1 MISIHGRI
9 LAPSARRG
17 AAGGGAVS
25 SYLTGSLA
33 FVERSTTGA
42 FWGLRESDLVVQ
54 ADDDLALE
62 FDLAVEA
69 RECNAPSAL
78 NTAFALRACSAVHY
92 SHQHEPYIQ
101 RLSVEH
107 IVANLNATVDR
118 SVTRRLWEDF
128 VSGGAPD
135 LRGLSPA
142 IRASWLRSRAHG
154 VSPELARAPGPVMP
168 CVTDPHE
175 AQVPWL
181 ACVEPAFALLR
192 AALSEPHQVVL
203 LTDGSG
209 CVLRCHVGDKAQER
223 ARDLNIR
230 IGADWSESKVGC
242 TAIGAC
248 LADGNPVL
256 ASWCESY
263 SRHWHDWVA
272 QAAPL
277 RDPATG
283 QVIGGVNVSGF
294 REILHPLVLEL
305 SLRTAEAV
313 ALAIDHDDCRRRSR
327 ILETFQRTRAE
338 GASDACFALD
348 RRGRLLAFNAAAAR
362 RYGLAHDQFGT
373 QVGALVRFDDVF
385 DLGRAHD
392 DGFTW
397 RVPAR
402 DGLEVKA
409 VDDGSAGQGA
419 IYIAPARSTQRSAG
433 RWHARYGFEHLR
445 GDDAGFK
452 QVINRARRLATSAL
466 PLLLYGET
474 GTGKELLAHGIHA
487 ASERRQGPFVTVNCG
502 AIAENLIA
510 SELFGYAKGAFT
522 GASREGYRGKFEQ
535 ADGGTLFLDEI
546 TETSPALQVALL
558 RVIQDGE
565 VVPVGARHGR
575 AIDVRIISAT
585 NRDPMTAVRD
595 GVLRSDL
602 YYRLNG
608 AMLGL
613 PPLRERHGDIALL
626 ITHFCREHGA
636 TIQVAHDALE
646 CLLRY
651 PWPGN
656 LRELHAAI
664 RSAAALAINGVIE
677 VDDLPPTVR
686 EAMTAAPP
694 APLDLAAVECATIQR
709 ALRETHGNV
718 RRAAS
723 LLGLSRSSLYRKLA
737 ELRLQRNGQWEYS
750 VASVPVL
757 GQVSPT
763 LVPAPDTGEGRT
775 DTRFPPAL
783 T

>member
-1 MISIHGRI
+1 MQ
-9 LAPSARRG
+9 
-17 AAGGGAVS
+17 
-25 SYLTGSLA
+25 
-33 FVERSTTGA
+33 ST
-42 FWGLRESDLVVQ
+42 S
-54 ADDDLALE
+54 
-62 FDLAVEA
+62 
-69 RECNAPSAL
+69 
-78 NTAFALRACSAVHY
+78 
-92 SHQHEPYIQ
+92 
-101 RLSVEH
+101 
-107 IVANLNATVDR
+107 
-118 SVTRRLWEDF
+118 
-128 VSGGAPD
+128 
-135 LRGLSPA
+135 
-142 IRASWLRSRAHG
+142 
-154 VSPELARAPGPVMP
+154 
-168 CVTDPHE
+168 DPH
-175 AQVPWL
+175 AGHVPWL
-181 ACVEPAFALLR
+181 ACAEPAFARLR

-203 LTDGSG
+203 LTDLRGR
-209 CVLRCHVGDKAQER
+209 VLLCHIGDKAQER
-223 ARDLNIR
+223 AQDLNIR
-230 IGADWSESKVGC
+230 IGANWSEANVGC

-256 ASWCESY
+256 TSWCESY

-283 QVIGGVNVSGF
+283 HVIGGVNVSGF

-327 ILETFQRTRAE
+327 MLETFQRTRAE

-362 RYGLAHDQFGT
+362 RYGLVHEQIGLEVHD
-373 QVGALVRFDDVF
+373 LVCFDEAF
-385 DLGRAHD
+385 DLGRARD
-392 DGFTW
+392 DGFAW
-397 RVPAR
+397 CAPAR
-402 DGLEVKA
+402 DGLEINA
-409 VDDGSAGQGA
+409 VDGVSSGQGA
-419 IYIAPARSTQRSAG
+419 IYIAPVRGRQRGAG
-433 RWHARYGFEHLR
+433 RWNARYGFDHLL
-445 GDDAGFK
+445 GEDAGFK
-452 QVINRARRLATSAL
+452 QVINRARRLAMSEL
-466 PLLLYGET
+466 PLLLHGET

-502 AIAENLIA
+502 AMPENLIA
-510 SELFGYAKGAFT
+510 SELFGYDKGAFT

-585 NRDPMTAVRD
+585 NREPMTAVRD
-595 GVLRSDL
+595 GLLRSDL

-613 PPLRERHGDIALL
+613 PPLRERQGDIALL
-626 ITHFCREHGA
+626 VTHFCRDHGA
-636 TIQVAHDALE
+636 AVQVASDAFD

-651 PWPGN
+651 AWPGN

-664 RSAAALAINGVIE
+664 RSAAVLAVDGIIQ

-686 EAMTAAPP
+686 DPVTAAPP
-694 APLDLAAVECATIQR
+694 APLDLASAERATIER

-737 ELRLQRNGQWEYS
+737 ELRLQRKGAW
-750 VASVPVL
+750 A
-757 GQVSPT
+757 
-763 LVPAPDTGEGRT
+763 
-775 DTRFPPAL
+775 
-783 T
+783 